1 MAVML
6 SANQQHPIVLPPEGH
21 LARLVIID
29 AHCSMLHASAD
40 RTHFELRSTF
50 WILRGTQT
58 VGRVLRGCQECKRR
72 KSKPMQPRMAPLP
85 PARVTAYKPVFHSTG
100 IDYLGPLYVTVKRS
114 TEKRWVCLFT
124 CLSTRAI
131 HLELATDL
139 SAPAFL
145 NAFSIFES
153 LRGRPSYVYSD
164 NGTNLVAGER
174 ELREGLESLMQDP
187 RFVQELIEKGVSWRF
202 NPPAAPHFGGSWERL
217 VRSTKEALRVILGER
232 TVKEDILRAAL
243 AGAASFING
252 RPLTRL
258 GVDATNRRPLT
269 PNHFLLGRESRSTP
283 PGVFEEAIG
292 ATDRNRWVAAQQL
305 IDMLW
310 KRWLLEYLPNQIERQ
325 KWTRLS
331 RNVAVSDTVLIVDLQ
346 SPRGQWATGVVSK
359 VFRGVDDVV
368 RSVLV
373 KVGGRELKRPVT
385 GLCLLS
391 DREDWDVPEEAAI

>member
-1 MAVML
+1 MSDML
-6 SANQQHPIVLPPEGH
+6 SGSQKHPILLPPEGQ
-21 LARLVIID
+21 LAKLIIMD
-29 AHCSMLHASAD
+29 THCSMLHASAD

-50 WILRGTQT
+50 W
-58 VGRVLRGCQECKRR
+58 VLRGAQTVARILKGCQDCKRR
-72 KSKPMQPRMAPLP
+72 KAKPMQPRMAPLP
-85 PARVTAYKPVFHSTG
+85 PARVTAYQPVFHSTG

-131 HLELATDL
+131 HLELAADL
-139 SAPAFL
+139 SGAAFL

-153 LRGRPSYVYSD
+153 LRGRPSFVYSD
-164 NGTNLVAGER
+164 NGTNLVAGEK
-174 ELREGLESLMQDP
+174 ELREGLKGLMEDP
-187 RFVQELIEKGVSWRF
+187 RFFQELIEKGITWRF

-217 VRSTKEALRVILGER
+217 VRSTKEALRIILGER
-232 TVKEDILRAAL
+232 TVKEDVLRAAL

-258 GVDATNRRPLT
+258 GLDATSRRPLT
-269 PNHFLLGRESRSTP
+269 PHHFLIGRENRGTP
-283 PGVFEEAIG
+283 PGVFEETVG
-292 ATDRNRWVAAQQL
+292 VTDRNRWVAAQQL

-325 KWTRLS
+325 KWTRLT
-331 RNVAVSDTVLIVDLQ
+331 RNVAVGDVVLIVDLQ
-346 SPRGQWATGVVSK
+346 APRGQWATGVVSE
-359 VFRGVDDVV
+359 VFKGGDDVV

-373 KVGGRELKRPVT
+373 KVGSKEIKRPVT

-391 DREDWDVPEEAAI
+391 DGENDGVPEEAAI